1 MTTHYFQPRVYMKKM
16 SKPLAFKFLKEIFL
30 RNGNLRIKD
39 EVKVAKFGSQKHK
52 KGYEVRLLAKD
63 EQELE
68 HIQIAIS
75 SLDLYVAK
83 SYLKGKQFVQP
94 IYGKEITKKFEEIK
108 TSEASKNK
116 LNTPV

>member
-1 MTTHYFQPRVYMKKM
+1 MKKM
-16 SKPLAFKFLKEIFL
+16 SKPLAFEFLKEIFL

-75 SLDLYVAK
+75 SL
-83 SYLKGKQFVQP
+83 
-94 IYGKEITKKFEEIK
+94 E
-108 TSEASKNK
+108 
-116 LNTPV
+116 